1 MISRLWLFLGDA
13 SPGQQAGSLSAQVYL
28 SWTLRSSTVCVI
40 QVSESY
46 NPMRLSLWHTCG
58 GPGLWIWQVQG
69 LVQTRWS
76 VRKAEVKAA
85 LSSMGLGHLSPC
97 MIPIPASSL
106 RNAPFHRMQEALGG
120 AKGSCSQ
127 LDIFLDRPLSH
138 VHQGRSSVAGINFI
152 FCLFL
157 CSMPRSFVPDMGP
170 IDPTVCPAFVCGWDT
185 HQHTWLVSSPMQAGG
200 DKQQWLWGPVPC
212 ELSQS
217 SRFGATNLC
226 GDYRILCVWHGRLQN
241 SVSKL
246 SFFLLCITGKYV
258 FAVYPSISVR
268 KKFCCTS

>member
-28 SWTLRSSTVCVI
+28 SWTLRSSTACVI

-106 RNAPFHRMQEALGG
+106 RNAPFHRDAGSSGWCQRKLFSTGYISRQTSLTCASREIISCWYQLYILPFSLQHAKKLRARYGSHWSHCVSSICVWLRHSPAHLMGVQPHAGWGEQAAMIVG
-120 AKGSCSQ
+120 A
-127 LDIFLDRPLSH
+127 
-138 VHQGRSSVAGINFI
+138 
-152 FCLFL
+152 
-157 CSMPRSFVPDMGP
+157 CSMWVVSEFSFWSNK
-170 IDPTVCPAFVCGWDT
+170 FVW
-185 HQHTWLVSSPMQAGG
+185 WL
-200 DKQQWLWGPVPC
+200 
-212 ELSQS
+212 
-217 SRFGATNLC
+217 
-226 GDYRILCVWHGRLQN
+226 
-241 SVSKL
+241 
-246 SFFLLCITGKYV
+246 
-258 FAVYPSISVR
+258 
-268 KKFCCTS
+268 